1 MKKKL
6 IVTLTL
12 AVFSALSSNTSLAQD
27 NPARRSGGNAFSG
40 NQTVTGGR
48 IGIGTT
54 SPSAPLDILSD
65 AMLCMKLSGP
75 EGVSMQIRNTS
86 GGFVGWDIYAGARN
100 YAISRSGIDFPFI
113 IDSKS
118 GFVGIGTDTPK
129 AGLHVEKLGPIN
141 AGQWSFFQQGKIQ
154 PEAYS
159 GTPNIAIYT
168 TSGMGAQTYY
178 AFSDARIKNIIG
190 LSSTAK
196 DLKTLLG
203 LEVTDY
209 TYKDV
214 VSNGNRPVKKAIAQQ
229 VEKVYPQAV
238 SKTTGVVPDIYRKAS
253 LKDGWVKLATDLK
266 VGERVKL
273 VGENKQGVY
282 EVLETRADSFRT
294 GFEAGTTEQ
303 VFVVGREVNDFRN
316 VDYEAITMLNV
327 SATQELA
334 RKVESLEA
342 RLSLAQT
349 EKESLLK
356 LLAAFEAR
364 DKAREDRLAQIETKL
379 DKNSDRTS
387 IAAVDL
393 H

>member
-1 MKKKL
+1 
-6 IVTLTL
+6 
-12 AVFSALSSNTSLAQD
+12 
-27 NPARRSGGNAFSG
+27 
-40 NQTVTGGR
+40 
-48 IGIGTT
+48 
-54 SPSAPLDILSD
+54 
-65 AMLCMKLSGP
+65 
-75 EGVSMQIRNTS
+75 
-86 GGFVGWDIYAGARN
+86 VGWDIYAGTRN

-118 GFVGIGTDTPK
+118 GFIGIGTDTPK

-178 AFSDARIKNIIG
+178 AFSDARIKNISG
-190 LSSTAK
+190 VSSSVK
-196 DLKTLLG
+196 DLNTLRG
-203 LEVTDY
+203 IEVTDY

-229 VEKVYPQAV
+229 VETVYPQAV
-238 SKTTGVVPDIYRKAS
+238 SKTTGVIPDIYQRAS
-253 LKDGWVKLATDLK
+253 LKDGWVKLAANLK

-273 VGENKQGVY
+273 IGESKQGVY
-282 EVLETRADSFRT
+282 EVLETRDDSFRT
-294 GFEAGTTEQ
+294 EFKSGTEQ

-334 RKVESLEA
+334 RKVEALEA
-342 RLSLAQT
+342 RLNLAQT
-349 EKESLLK
+349 EKQSLLK
-356 LLAAFEAR
+356 HLAAFEAR
-364 DKAREDRLAQIETKL
+364 DKAREDRLAQIESKL
-379 DKNSDRTS
+379 DKSSDRTS
-387 IAAVDL
+387 LASVNL